1 MQTCYKQPIFFLF
14 TEYKLISINVS
25 INYNKTQDKL
35 KYFPIYTLLSMANIQ
50 NTNNTKCC
58 WGCGTIGALILVRL
72 QNGST
77 TLEDIL
83 EVSNTLPP
91 RDPAIMLIRIYPKML
106 ESCLGKNLHTNIYSS
121 FILNYPN
128 LEAIKMLC
136 NR

>member
-14 TEYKLISINVS
+14 TEYKLINVS

-35 KYFPIYTLLSMANIQ
+35 KYFPIYTLLSMANVS
-50 NTNNTKCC
+50 NTNNTKCW
-58 WGCGTIGALILVRL
+58 WGCGTTGILILVRL

-83 EVSNTLPP
+83 EFSNTLPP
-91 RDPAIMLIRIYPKML
+91 CDPEIMLTGIYPRML
-106 ESCLGKNLHTNIYSS
+106 ESCLPKNLHPNIYSS

-128 LEAIKMLC
+128 LEAIKMLF